1 MHRMCAAAQTPRRSA
16 SCSGTANCRQ
26 AGRQARQAT
35 DGGRG
40 ARPEPSDNGTSYRT
54 RGYVSFPSALGA
66 CRREN
71 AARRR
76 REDGGRGGVRWGPWA
91 VSPTTHKRG
100 PCSSKCPPPSVAG
113 TCMCDSSL
121 AVGHRLLSFP
131 RHSGTVL
138 PIHRYVDSGLPRRW
152 RGARDPPTDV
162 PVHVGLRSRKNSLC
176 KNENELN
183 SLGLE
188 RHYCGEFGRELSSG
202 LDAHDRQLSGFRN
215 TTPTI
220 EVVKSPRRGK
230 PALPDER
237 SVKPSNIFLVGW
249 QKLCL
254 NLVTAQLAPLTRQ
267 NKLGE
272 FAGESPVQHASGV
285 L

>member
-1 MHRMCAAAQTPRRSA
+1 VRA
-16 SCSGTANCRQ
+16 
-26 AGRQARQAT
+26 
-35 DGGRG
+35 GGRTLPG
-40 ARPEPSDNGTSYRT
+40 G
-54 RGYVSFPSALGA
+54 
-66 CRREN
+66 
-71 AARRR
+71 
-76 REDGGRGGVRWGPWA
+76 GGRTGEGGGSGGVRGLFRRQLTSGDRA
-91 VSPTTHKRG
+91 RASAH
-100 PCSSKCPPPSVAG
+100 PPALLEHV
-113 TCMCDSSL
+113 CVI
-121 AVGHRLLSFP
+121 VGHRLLSFP
-131 RHSGTVL
+131 CHSGTVL
-138 PIHRYVDSGLPRRW
+138 PMHRYVDSGLPRRW